1 MEERRI
7 VVVRPVSVTPVSV
20 INGVRE
26 IKQTLIRTALPIQ
39 RSECSVVGFTM
50 QSRQINGVIE
60 EGAFGQ
66 LQFLV
71 AAHLRVL
78 PLKRRRIGQTVAET
92 ETQGLVSGSSDQA
105 GERSNL

>member
-1 MEERRI
+1 VEPFSGEMKERRI

-39 RSECSVVGFTM
+39 RSECSVARFTM
-50 QSRQINGVIE
+50 HSRQINGVIE

-71 AAHLRVL
+71 AGHLRVL
-78 PLKRRRIGQTVAET
+78 PLKRRRIGQSVPET
-92 ETQGLVSGSSDQA
+92 ESQWLVS
-105 GERSNL
+105 